1 MEHVLKQ
8 YFDVEAADD
17 VRDAQMDS
25 LLSYF
30 ESKDEAEFLSLI
42 KHLDAHLTSTD
53 ESVRGRATQL
63 IVDPLV
69 ADIVELSAPKVH
81 HLFLFFLGRIEDYPS
96 LMPSVCG
103 VRALVNNFGPQI
115 DSKYG
120 DCYHILKKIF
130 DEVNVQS
137 IAQSIRSEIM
147 LLVTDIF
154 NSETA
159 AETLQPH
166 AADIIDGV
174 LTITNGERDP
184 RCLVKA
190 LHLLSLCLPL
200 FPAHGRAFGEK
211 LFDSAAGYFPITFR
225 PPPDDKFN
233 ITTAMLVSAVE
244 NVFCSHSEV
253 AKFAVPLMTEK
264 LSSTDVN
271 TDGKLDAMHC
281 LVRLSRGFTEN
292 GKASKVNH
300 QRTIE
305 VFSSSLPRLSEI
317 ILEVVTSNAAG
328 DEGEDDVNPS
338 ASKNSIVHGALECV
352 TAICALISLVH
363 EVDVS
368 RGMEHFQYVIAPML
382 KACSPSFQ
390 SSGKA
395 KSLSLNSLSG
405 LSAIKI
411 VIAIARASYWFFS
424 IILVRFAAPLL
435 KDIDTSIAAARAASN
450 HSPISSSSFQLL
462 EALLG
467 CLDSSVNY
475 SNVIMRVSEDND
487 GEISSSAVVRGVFLS
502 ILSRVQRALFLFDNR
517 RALLGA
523 NWEKLSEHEDIDLWM
538 DTIAVVDNV
547 MEAKESG
554 GCCGGASSSGSC
566 GKGEKIT

>member
-1 MEHVLKQ
+1 MQ
-8 YFDVEAADD
+8 YFDVEATDD
-17 VRDAQMDS
+17 VRDAQLDS
-25 LLSYF
+25 LLPYF

-42 KHLDAHLTSTD
+42 KNLDAHLTSTD

-63 IVDPLV
+63 IVDLLG
-69 ADIVELSAPKVH
+69 ADIIELSPLKVH

-103 VRALVNNFGPQI
+103 VRALLANFGPQI
-115 DSKYG
+115 DRKYG
-120 DCYHILKKIF
+120 DCYQILKRIF

-137 IAQSIRSEIM
+137 IAQSIRSEVM

-154 NSETA
+154 KSEAA

-166 AADIIDGV
+166 AADLIEGV

-200 FPAHGRAFGEK
+200 FPSQGKVFGEK
-211 LFDSAAGYFPITFR
+211 LFDSAAGYFPIMFR

-253 AKFAVPLMTEK
+253 AQFTVPLMTEK

-281 LVRLSRGFTEN
+281 LVRLSRGFSEK
-292 GKASKVNH
+292 GKGAKIDH
-300 QRTIE
+300 LRTME
-305 VFSSSLPRLSEI
+305 VFDSSLPRLAEILLEI
-317 ILEVVTSNAAG
+317 ITSNAAG

-352 TAICALISLVH
+352 TAVCALISRVH
-363 EVDVS
+363 EVDAP
-368 RGMEHFQYVIAPML
+368 RGMDHFEYVIAPML
-382 KACSPSFQ
+382 KACAPSFQ
-390 SSGKA
+390 PSGKA
-395 KSLSLNSLSG
+395 KSLPLNSLSG

-411 VIAIARASYWFFS
+411 VIATARASYWFFS

-435 KDIDTSIAAARAASN
+435 KDIDTSMAAACTSSS
-450 HSPISSSSFQLL
+450 HSSVSSSSFQLL

-475 SNVIMRVSEDND
+475 SNVIMRVSEGSDN
-487 GEISSSAVVRGVFLS
+487 EISSSSIVRGVCLS
-502 ILSRVQRALFLFDNR
+502 ILSRVQRALFLLDDR
-517 RALLGA
+517 RALFDA
-523 NWEKLSEHEDIDLWM
+523 NWEVLSEHNNVDLWM
-538 DTIAVVDNV
+538 DTVAALDSAT
-547 MEAKESG
+547 EGEEGG

-566 GKGEKIT
+566 CQGEKRHQSHV